1 MKKIVFL
8 FTLFLASTL
17 FATYD
22 NEGKRVIVLD
32 PGHGGVD
39 NGVKSE
45 EFLEKD
51 IVLEIA
57 KLIKERNKFQ
67 DTEFIILRTDDEQIS
82 NENRAKL
89 ISNYKPDLV
98 LSLHVHSNVK
108 SSVKGLEAHI
118 SPMNNCYDDS
128 KNYAEKINSKL
139 MDLGF
144 ENIGIKENNT
154 KILRDPLAPTIM
166 LHIGHLTNEEDK
178 AFVTNEKNYTL
189 IADKILEALE

>member
-1 MKKIVFL
+1 MRKLVFL
-8 FTLFLASTL
+8 VTLFLASTL
-17 FATYD
+17 FATGN

-39 NGVKSE
+39 TGVKSE
-45 EFLEKD
+45 DFQEKE

-67 DTEFIILRTDDEQIS
+67 DTEFIILRLDDEQIS

-89 ISNYKPDLV
+89 ISNYTPDLV

-118 SPMNNCYDDS
+118 SPMNNCYEDS
-128 KNYAEKINSKL
+128 KLYAEKINEKL
-139 MDLGF
+139 TDLGF

-154 KILRDPLAPTIM
+154 KILRDPLAPTVM
-166 LHIGHLTNEEDK
+166 LHIGHLTNEDDK
-178 AFVTNEKNYTL
+178 AIVTNEENYTK
-189 IADKILEALE
+189 IADKILEALL

>member
-1 MKKIVFL
+1 MRKIVFL
-8 FTLFLASTL
+8 FTLFIASTL
-17 FATYD
+17 FANQNND
-22 NEGKRVIVLD
+22 GRRVIVLD

-39 NGVKSE
+39 TGVKSE
-45 EFLEKD
+45 EFQEKE

-57 KLIKERNKFQ
+57 KLIKERNKLV
-67 DTEFIILRTDDEQIS
+67 DTEFIILRSDDEQIS

-89 ISNYKPDLV
+89 ISNYNPDLV

-118 SPMNNCYDDS
+118 SPMNNCYEDS
-128 KNYAEKINSKL
+128 KEYAEKINQKL
-139 MDLGF
+139 TDLGF

-154 KILRDPLAPTIM
+154 KILRDPQAPTVM
-166 LHIGHLTNEEDK
+166 LHIGHLTNEMDK
-178 AFVTNEKNYTL
+178 AIVTNKSNYIK

>member
-1 MKKIVFL
+1 M

-17 FATYD
+17 FAND
-22 NEGKRVIVLD
+22 NNDGKRVIVLD

-39 NGVKSE
+39 TGVKSE
-45 EFLEKD
+45 EFQEKE
-51 IVLEIA
+51 IVLKIA

-67 DTEFIILRTDDEQIS
+67 DTEFIILRTEDEQMS

-89 ISNYKPDLV
+89 ISNFNPDLV

-118 SPMNNCYDDS
+118 SPMNNCFDDS
-128 KNYAEKINSKL
+128 KQYAEKINNKL

-154 KILRDPLAPTIM
+154 KILRDPLAPTVM
-166 LHIGHLTNEEDK
+166 LHIGHLTNQEDK
-178 AFVTNEKNYTL
+178 AIVTNENNYIL

>member
-1 MKKIVFL
+1 MRKLVFL

-17 FATYD
+17 FATGN

-39 NGVKSE
+39 TGVKSE
-45 EFLEKD
+45 DFQEKE

-67 DTEFIILRTDDEQIS
+67 DTEFIILRLDDEQIS

-89 ISNYKPDLV
+89 ISNYTPDLV

-118 SPMNNCYDDS
+118 SPMNNCYEDS
-128 KNYAEKINSKL
+128 KLYAEKINEKL
-139 MDLGF
+139 TDLGF

-154 KILRDPLAPTIM
+154 KILRDPLAPTVM
-166 LHIGHLTNEEDK
+166 LHIGHLTNEDDK
-178 AFVTNEKNYTL
+178 AIVTNEENYTK
-189 IADKILEALE
+189 IADKILEALL

>member
-1 MKKIVFL
+1 MRKIVFL

-17 FATYD
+17 FATD
-22 NEGKRVIVLD
+22 NNDGKRVIVLD

-39 NGVKSE
+39 TGVKSE
-45 EFLEKD
+45 DFQEKE

-57 KLIKERNKFQ
+57 KLIKARNKFQ
-67 DTEFIILRTDDEQIS
+67 DTEFIILRTEDEQMS

-89 ISNYKPDLV
+89 ISNFNPDLV

-108 SSVKGLEAHI
+108 STVKGLEAHI

-128 KNYAEKINSKL
+128 KKYAEKINHKL

-154 KILRDPLAPTIM
+154 KILRDPQAPTVM

-178 AFVTNEKNYTL
+178 AIVTNKKNYTL